1 MNYSLRELNSGD
13 IKEIDALFSIVFQH
27 FFKKPSKSNLEL
39 INWKHFNNPNGKS
52 VLMGAFFDKELIA
65 SAAMIPEKINYFGEE
80 KISYKCTDLMTH
92 PDHHRKS
99 LSKQIIS
106 LLLKES
112 KVKSSFFCYTLC
124 SKLAT
129 KSFVKNNWKHLDNI
143 VYYFK
148 PNFLIRLSSF
158 FSSKFDEGLEF
169 VDSLD
174 LLKTYKF
181 ENRTTDISV
190 HKSYEFLQWRILH
203 PNFPYRIIVHR
214 NSDGE
219 VNGYLIYSLSTN
231 KILNVI
237 DVDSVGKTNIKIKLI
252 KAAETIVY
260 KEKLRAILV
269 TCSHKSSFGNFFR
282 TSGYFVNTYSKGPL
296 KSFQDLNI
304 FYHAHLAS
312 NFSTIDS
319 WNFYGLSYDDV

>member
-1 MNYSLRELNSGD
+1 MNYSLRELDLGD
-13 IKEIDALFSIVFQH
+13 IKKIDALSSIVFQH
-27 FFKKPSKSNLEL
+27 KSNLEL

-92 PDHHRKS
+92 PDHRRKS

-106 LLLKES
+106 LLLEER
-112 KVKSSFFCYTLC
+112 KVKSSFFCYTIC
-124 SKLAT
+124 NKIAT
-129 KSFVKNNWKHLDNI
+129 KSFLKNNWKHLDKI

-148 PNFLIRLSSF
+148 PNVLIRLSSF

-190 HKSYEFLQWRILH
+190 HKSYEFLQWRILN

>member
-1 MNYSLRELNSGD
+1 MNYSLRELDLGD
-13 IKEIDALFSIVFQH
+13 IKKIDTLSSIVFQH
-27 FFKKPSKSNLEL
+27 KSNLEL

-92 PDHHRKS
+92 SDHRRKS

-106 LLLKES
+106 LLLEER
-112 KVKSSFFCYTLC
+112 KVKSSFFCYTIC
-124 SKLAT
+124 NKIAT
-129 KSFVKNNWKHLDNI
+129 KSFLKNNWKHLDKI

-237 DVDSVGKTNIKIKLI
+237 DVDSVGKANIKIKLI

>member
-1 MNYSLRELNSGD
+1 MNYSLRELDLGD
-13 IKEIDALFSIVFQH
+13 IKKIDTLSSIVFQH
-27 FFKKPSKSNLEL
+27 KSNLEL

-92 PDHHRKS
+92 SDHRRKS

-106 LLLKES
+106 LLLEER
-112 KVKSSFFCYTLC
+112 KVKSSFFCYTIC
-124 SKLAT
+124 NKIAT
-129 KSFVKNNWKHLDNI
+129 KSFLKNNWKHLDKI

-190 HKSYEFLQWRILH
+190 HKSYEFLQWRILN

>member
-92 PDHHRKS
+92 PDHQRKS

-106 LLLKES
+106 LLLKER
-112 KVKSSFFCYTLC
+112 KVKSSFFCYTIC
-124 SKLAT
+124 NKIAT
-129 KSFVKNNWKHLDNI
+129 KSFLKNNWKHLDKI

-181 ENRTTDISV
+181 ENRTTDISI
-190 HKSYEFLQWRILH
+190 HKSYKFLQWRILN
-203 PNFPYRIIVHR
+203 PNFLYRVIVHR

-260 KEKLRAILV
+260 KEKLRAIMV
-269 TCSHKSSFGNFFR
+269 TCSQKSSFGNFFR
-282 TSGYFVNTYSKGPL
+282 ISGYFVNTYSKGPL
-296 KSFQDLNI
+296 KSLMNLNI
-304 FYHAHLAS
+304 FYHANLAS
-312 NFSTIDS
+312 NFSTKDS

>member
-1 MNYSLRELNSGD
+1 L
-13 IKEIDALFSIVFQH
+13 
-27 FFKKPSKSNLEL
+27 
-39 INWKHFNNPNGKS
+39 
-52 VLMGAFFDKELIA
+52 
-65 SAAMIPEKINYFGEE
+65 
-80 KISYKCTDLMTH
+80 
-92 PDHHRKS
+92 
-99 LSKQIIS
+99 
-106 LLLKES
+106 
-112 KVKSSFFCYTLC
+112 
-124 SKLAT
+124 
-129 KSFVKNNWKHLDNI
+129 KNNWKHLDNI

-181 ENRTTDISV
+181 ENRTTDISI
-190 HKSYEFLQWRILH
+190 HKSYKFLQWRILN
-203 PNFPYRIIVHR
+203 PNFLYRVIVHR

-237 DVDSVGKTNIKIKLI
+237 DVDSVGKTNIQSKLI

>member
-1 MNYSLRELNSGD
+1 MNYSLRELDLGD
-13 IKEIDALFSIVFQH
+13 IKKIDTLSSIVFQH
-27 FFKKPSKSNLEL
+27 KSNLEL

-92 PDHHRKS
+92 SDHRRKS

-106 LLLKES
+106 LLLEER
-112 KVKSSFFCYTLC
+112 KVKSSFFCYTIC
-124 SKLAT
+124 NKIAT
-129 KSFVKNNWKHLDNI
+129 KSFLKNNWKHLDKI

-190 HKSYEFLQWRILH
+190 HKSYKFLQWRILN
-203 PNFPYRIIVHR
+203 PNFLYRVIVHR

-219 VNGYLIYSLSTN
+219 VNGYLIYSLSAN
-231 KILNVI
+231 KILTVI
-237 DVDSVGKTNIKIKLI
+237 DVDSVGKTNIQSKLI

-260 KEKLRAILV
+260 KEKLRAIMV
-269 TCSHKSSFGNFFR
+269 TCSQKSSFGNFFR
-282 TSGYFVNTYSKGPL
+282 ISGYFVNTYSKGPL
-296 KSFQDLNI
+296 KSLMNLNI
-304 FYHAHLAS
+304 FYHANLAS
-312 NFSTIDS
+312 NFSTKDS